1 MMIRTRLH
9 RPAFALLV
17 AISATVGCS
26 GSTPDEPLPPDAAQT
41 PKEAQISKPPAEETT
56 QAGDAARPNIV
67 LIVLDALRADRVEA
81 ERDGTPVMPRLRA
94 FAETSHYFTRAYAQS
109 TWTKPSM
116 ASLFTS
122 TYPGV
127 HNVLF
132 GTPMNLVEGQRTTAD
147 SLPEECETLAETLR
161 AAGYRTIGVQTN
173 GNMTRALGM
182 AQGFD
187 VYLERA
193 YPAWRA
199 KDVTDQAMKQL
210 AAGGGPF
217 LLFLHY
223 MDPHGPYD
231 PPEAHRAAFDDFP
244 AAPEDDLAVMEDYAF
259 WYNDQ
264 VLHDVGLKAER
275 ETPDFSPEGE
285 AHVRALY
292 DGDCRYADAEVGR
305 LLDAVYADH
314 PDTVTVILADHGEE
328 LWDHGSIGHGKTVYE
343 ELARVPLVLH
353 VPDAAPERIDSPVE
367 LVDVLPTLASIAGI
381 APRPGWQGRDLLAQE
396 GQDPDRAVFT
406 RTWSSLRETG
416 IDLSAV
422 VQNSTKLVYDRAAQ
436 TYALY
441 DLDADP
447 LERAPI
453 EDALRLRRFAALL
466 EAHDA
471 ANAEHPERRQP
482 QQTELDEEALRD
494 LEAQGYGGVR
504 RP

>member
-1 MMIRTRLH
+1 MRFITRLH
-9 RPAFALLV
+9 WPAFALLV
-17 AISATVGCS
+17 AISATFGCS
-26 GSTPDEPLPPDAAQT
+26 GSTPDKPLPPEAART
-41 PKEAQISKPPAEETT
+41 PEPPAEETEP
-56 QAGDAARPNIV
+56 AGDADGPNIV

-94 FAETSHYFTRAYAQS
+94 FAETSRYFTRAYAQS

-122 TYPGV
+122 TYPDV

-147 SLPEECETLAETLR
+147 RLPEECETLAETLQ

-199 KDVTDQAMKQL
+199 KDVTDQALEQI
-210 AAGGGPF
+210 AAGDGPF

-231 PPEAHRAAFDDFP
+231 PPETHRAAFADFP

-285 AHVRALY
+285 AYVRALY

-305 LLDAVYADH
+305 LLDAVYARH
-314 PDTVTVILADHGEE
+314 PDTVTVVLADHGEE

-343 ELARVPLVLH
+343 ELTRVPLVLH
-353 VPDAAPERIDSPVE
+353 VPGVAPERIDSPVE
-367 LVDVLPTLASIAGI
+367 LVDVLPTLASVAGI
-381 APRPGWQGRDLLAQE
+381 APRPGWQGRDLLAHD
-396 GQDPDRAVFT
+396 GQDPERAVFT

-416 IDLSAV
+416 IDLAAV
-422 VQNSTKLVYDRAAQ
+422 VQDATKLVYDHAAQ
-436 TYALY
+436 AYALY
-441 DLDADP
+441 DLAADP
-447 LERAPI
+447 LERAPL
-453 EDALRLRRFAALL
+453 EDALRLRRLAALL

-482 QQTELDEEALRD
+482 QQAELDEEALRD